1 MKEDV
6 NAKKHFIEKFPQAQS
21 DKKLAPLTA
30 YGIGGVADL
39 YIQAHHMLDIP
50 EYIQKAHELNMPYY
64 LLGGGRNI
72 VFADKGFRGLIIHN
86 KATSIEINGNILTA
100 ESGAMLSQ
108 VLSEARN
115 HNLGGIMKMVGLP
128 GTIGGA
134 LYGNAGAQGVE
145 IGDFVT
151 KATLFDYQ
159 NGVHTES
166 RDYFR
171 FSYRTSILKKTCE
184 TVLSVTL
191 ALPPLDPQDI
201 TPELLKFRAKKQPK
215 GKVAGSFFKNPSPD
229 KPAGMLIDKAG
240 LKGLQEGDIKIS
252 LMHGNW
258 LVNEGEGTQKDLISL
273 AKHIKKTVHS
283 KFNITLQPE
292 NILLDERG
300 NKIDI

>member
-1 MKEDV
+1 MNDDSI
-6 NAKKHFIEKFPQAQS
+6 AKKRFIKRFPQTQS
-21 DKKLAPLTA
+21 DKDLAPLTA
-30 YGIGGVADL
+30 YGIGGAADL

-50 EYIQKAHELNMPYY
+50 EIIQQAHELHIPYY

-72 VFADKGFRGLIIHN
+72 VFSDKGFRGLIIHN
-86 KATSIEINGNILTA
+86 KAMSIAVRENKITA
-100 ESGAMLSQ
+100 ESGAMLAQ
-108 VLSEARN
+108 VLAEARK
-115 HNLGGIMKMVGLP
+115 HKLGGIMKMVGLP

-159 NGVHTES
+159 NGVHTENS
-166 RDYFR
+166 DYFQ
-171 FSYRTSILKKTCE
+171 FSYRTSILKKTHE

-191 ALPPLDPQDI
+191 TLPPLDPHDV
-201 TPELLKFRAKKQPK
+201 TPEIITFRAKKQPK

-240 LKGLQEGDIKIS
+240 LKGLRRGDITVS

-258 LVNEGEGTQKDLISL
+258 LINEGNGTQKELIEL
-273 AKHIKKTVHS
+273 AKHIKETVHHM
-283 KFNITLQPE
+283 FDVTLQPE